1 MDMSAASTKRSASQG
16 SLNNTFK
23 QQGRA
28 LPRNPTAHRPL
39 RSVNEN
45 MALLSSPGPLQS
57 MLKTTTET
65 GDIGVFSMGSSPAAA
80 SFGHSMYKTSRP
92 RPSLDRTRTPSRP
105 SSRGSQGTHRRD
117 DRRRLPSYRDTTSEI
132 LSMYGSGTDSQPSSC
147 LSSLSPPADENGQR
161 SYSMTTCS
169 SRPLLSYKSSVTLND
184 NSGTC
189 STQRPRSPFPY
200 PTRLKRPGT
209 QPSSPALTENGRI
222 DYSRM
227 VEIDR
232 LSYRTFQGS
241 QRPMNPHCHR
251 RPPPLSLRNECHRSN
266 QPTIPL
272 STSAPQG
279 RGRSRSSQSHGRWN
293 NRGDHSC
300 LSSGDY
306 SARSSSLTS
315 IVELYRRPGLP
326 YEPPPPLAPGASFY
340 YDYTEGFDSCAPQV
354 PPVHTPGPPLA
365 PIPQRASSFN
375 RPLVL
380 RDETQARLDAV
391 VDISVKDLS
400 DSSVRDENHQD
411 GTLEIYCGG
420 NLEYEAESMRSISRY
435 ETPALEPGETGNCPS
450 VTDRAAHA
458 DQEQPSQPPLFD
470 SQNERILG
478 NATSDHLPS
487 TLLTHTQGSH
497 PTPSQE
503 SVPAPPPTQSLWT
516 VPVEEAR
523 HQTKE
528 QESETDT
535 TGPDS
540 TRPTSRQSIAPET
553 PSKRVTS
560 YKRLTALLRAS
571 LHNSLDPGLSDLAAL
586 VSSFDRVARSS
597 FVKKDD
603 DVSGILE
610 KDLIAVLSSCQGE
623 NEAKED
629 ILSIGR
635 PSVDCKQESPAHCH
649 SKNRLAPQINAAGIT
664 FANGEI
670 LSPQPISPARQ
681 LRVRN
686 SIPKIEKALPPTPD
700 NRARPGLWTVD
711 SLTEDNFS
719 LSFSPFHLSDLSTPK
734 TSRHVASTSKTNT
747 DEQDGNTPSPVRK
760 KRFLFKLSPSMRSH
774 ASQRPHAVPN
784 YGAEQDQLTRSILH
798 SGPKEMLKG
807 IATTKL
813 SRRGPK
819 PSAAEVVTLGA
830 DQDTETNEGTV
841 RRRVGTTK
849 RQAPSILATG
859 TPGDLFTPPQ
869 SAKTADSKTTR
880 HVAFDYQDTL
890 ASQPRPQK
898 VSVTAPKSPSCH
910 GAKITTRLSIS
921 TEDAFEEE
929 NVELAHSYDQIAT
942 AATEQG
948 SQASRTDFEYRCKQR
963 QHQISQKL

>member
-1 MDMSAASTKRSASQG
+1 
-16 SLNNTFK
+16 
-23 QQGRA
+23 
-28 LPRNPTAHRPL
+28 
-39 RSVNEN
+39 
-45 MALLSSPGPLQS
+45 

-65 GDIGVFSMGSSPAAA
+65 GDIGVFSMGSSPAAT

-161 SYSMTTCS
+161 SYSMTTCG

-189 STQRPRSPFPY
+189 SAQRPRSPFPY
-200 PTRLKRPGT
+200 PTRLKRPG
-209 QPSSPALTENGRI
+209 PH
-222 DYSRM
+222 
-227 VEIDR
+227 
-232 LSYRTFQGS
+232 
-241 QRPMNPHCHR
+241 RPMNPHCHR

-420 NLEYEAESMRSISRY
+420 NLEYEVESMRSISRY

-450 VTDRAAHA
+450 VTDRAARA

-470 SQNERILG
+470 AQNEGILG
-478 NATSDHLPS
+478 HATNDHLPS
-487 TLLTHTQGSH
+487 ALLTLTQGSH

-503 SVPAPPPTQSLWT
+503 SVPALLPTQSLWT

-535 TGPDS
+535 TGPSS
-540 TRPTSRQSIAPET
+540 TRPTSRQSIAPDT

-623 NEAKED
+623 NEAKGD

-635 PSVDCKQESPAHCH
+635 PSVDCEQESSAHCH
-649 SKNRLAPQINAAGIT
+649 SKNRPAPRINTAGST
-664 FANGEI
+664 VANGEI

-711 SLTEDNFS
+711 SLTENNFS

-734 TSRHVASTSKTNT
+734 TSRHVASTSKMNK
-747 DEQDGNTPSPVRK
+747 DEQDRNTPSPVRK
-760 KRFLFKLSPSMRSH
+760 KRFLFKLSPSMRSN

-784 YGAEQDQLTRSILH
+784 YGAEQDQLTRSVPH

-819 PSAAEVVTLGA
+819 PSAAEAATLGA

-849 RQAPSILATG
+849 RQAPSILTTG

-869 SAKTADSKTTR
+869 STKTADSKTTR
-880 HVAFDYQDTL
+880 HVAFDYQDTM

-898 VSVTAPKSPSCH
+898 VSLTGPKSPSCH

-963 QHQISQKL
+963 QYQISQKH